1 MSFFRFEDPW
11 FLILLLSLPLLALR
25 EKRTTNTINYS
36 SIASLKII
44 NKYQTKIKSVLP
56 VVIKF
61 VAISLFIIALARPQE
76 GHKRTEIISQ
86 GVDIVLAID
95 TSGSMQAL
103 DFEKNDSKVTRLS
116 VVKDVVAE
124 FVKNREIDRIGMV
137 VFGAN
142 AFTQCP
148 LTLDQ
153 SILLS
158 FLDKLKIGM
167 AGDATAIGSAVG
179 ISIRRLKDLKSKS
192 KVIILLT
199 DGRNNSGPISPLQA
213 AEIAK
218 SLGIKVY
225 TIGIGKYGK
234 APFLVDSIF
243 GKRLIYQNVDIDE
256 EVLKNISKITDAAYF
271 RATNLKSLRDIYKQI
286 DKLEKSEAKT
296 LDHSEY
302 KELFHYFLISGLI
315 LILIEI
321 ICLNEMDSLCE
332 ININTPPYYLCI
344 KN

>member
-1 MSFFRFEDPW
+1 MTFFRFEDPW
-11 FLILLLSLPLLALR
+11 LLLILLSLPILILR
-25 EKRTTNTINYS
+25 ERTIASVINYS
-36 SIASLKII
+36 SLASLKAVS
-44 NKYQTKIKSVLP
+44 QHHSKIKAMVPIVLRF
-56 VVIKF
+56 I
-61 VAISLFIIALARPQE
+61 AITLFIIAFARPQE
-76 GHKRTEIISQ
+76 GHKRTEILSQ

-103 DFEKNDSKVTRLS
+103 DFKKNETQVTRLS

-124 FVKNREIDRIGMV
+124 FVKNRETDRIGMV

-153 SILLS
+153 NILLS
-158 FLDKLKIGM
+158 FLNKLKIGM
-167 AGDATAIGSAVG
+167 AGDATAIGSAIG
-179 ISIRRLKDLKSKS
+179 ISARRLKDLKSKS

-199 DGRNNSGPISPLQA
+199 DGRNNSGAISPLQA

-225 TIGIGKYGK
+225 TIGVGKRGK

-256 EVLKNISKITDAAYF
+256 EVLNKISKMTDAKYF
-271 RATNLKSLRDIYKQI
+271 RATDLKSLKDIYKQI
-286 DKLEKSEAKT
+286 DLLEKSEVKSI
-296 LDHSEY
+296 DHSEH
-302 KELFHYFLISGLI
+302 KELFHYFLIPGLI
-315 LILIEI
+315 LLLTEI
-321 ICLNEMDSLCE
+321 VFSNSFLRRL
-332 ININTPPYYLCI
+332 P
-344 KN
+344 

>member
-1 MSFFRFEDPW
+1 MTFFRFEDPW
-11 FLILLLSLPLLALR
+11 LLLILLSLPILILR
-25 EKRTTNTINYS
+25 ERTIASVINYS
-36 SIASLKII
+36 SLASLKAVS
-44 NKYQTKIKSVLP
+44 QHHSKIKAMAPIILRF
-56 VVIKF
+56 I
-61 VAISLFIIALARPQE
+61 AITLFIIAFARPQE
-76 GHKRTEIISQ
+76 GHKRTEILSQ

-103 DFEKNDSKVTRLS
+103 DFKKNETQVTRLS

-124 FVKNREIDRIGMV
+124 FVKNREMDRIGMV

-153 SILLS
+153 NILLS

-167 AGDATAIGSAVG
+167 AGDATAIGSAIG
-179 ISIRRLKDLKSKS
+179 ISARRLKDLKSKS

-199 DGRNNSGPISPLQA
+199 DGRNNSGAISPLQA

-225 TIGIGKYGK
+225 TIGVGKRGK

-256 EVLKNISKITDAAYF
+256 EVLNKISKITDAKYF
-271 RATNLKSLRDIYKQI
+271 RATDLKSLKDIYKQI
-286 DKLEKSEAKT
+286 DLLEKSEVKSI
-296 LDHSEY
+296 DHSEH
-302 KELFHYFLISGLI
+302 KELFHYFLIPGLI
-315 LILIEI
+315 LLLTEI
-321 ICLNEMDSLCE
+321 VFSNSFLRRL
-332 ININTPPYYLCI
+332 P
-344 KN
+344 

>member
-1 MSFFRFEDPW
+1 MTFFRFEDPW
-11 FLILLLSLPLLALR
+11 LLLILLSLPILILR
-25 EKRTTNTINYS
+25 ERTIASVINYS
-36 SIASLKII
+36 SLASLKAVS
-44 NKYQTKIKSVLP
+44 QHHSKIKAMVPIILRF
-56 VVIKF
+56 I
-61 VAISLFIIALARPQE
+61 AITLFIIAFARPQE
-76 GHKRTEIISQ
+76 GHKRTEILSQ

-103 DFEKNDSKVTRLS
+103 DFKKNETQVTRLS

-124 FVKNREIDRIGMV
+124 FVKNREMDRIGMV

-153 SILLS
+153 NILLS

-167 AGDATAIGSAVG
+167 AGDATAIGSAIG
-179 ISIRRLKDLKSKS
+179 ISARRLKDLKSKS

-199 DGRNNSGPISPLQA
+199 DGRNNSGAISPLQA

-225 TIGIGKYGK
+225 TIGVGKRGK

-243 GKRLIYQNVDIDE
+243 GKRLIYRNVDIDE
-256 EVLKNISKITDAAYF
+256 EVLNKISKMTDAKYF
-271 RATNLKSLRDIYKQI
+271 RATDLKSLKDIYKQI
-286 DKLEKSEAKT
+286 DLLEKSEVKSI
-296 LDHSEY
+296 DHSEH
-302 KELFHYFLISGLI
+302 KELFHYFLIPGLI
-315 LILIEI
+315 LLLTEI
-321 ICLNEMDSLCE
+321 VFSNSFLRRL
-332 ININTPPYYLCI
+332 P
-344 KN
+344 

>member
-1 MSFFRFEDPW
+1 MTFFRFEDPW
-11 FLILLLSLPLLALR
+11 LLLILLSLPILILR
-25 EKRTTNTINYS
+25 EKTIASVINYS
-36 SIASLKII
+36 SLASLKAVSRHHSKVKAMVPII
-44 NKYQTKIKSVLP
+44 LR
-56 VVIKF
+56 F
-61 VAISLFIIALARPQE
+61 LAITLFIIAFARPQE
-76 GHKRTEIISQ
+76 GHKRTEILSQ

-103 DFEKNDSKVTRLS
+103 DFKKNETQVTRLS

-124 FVKNREIDRIGMV
+124 FVKNREMDRIGMV

-142 AFTQCP
+142 ASTQCP

-153 SILLS
+153 NILLS

-167 AGDATAIGSAVG
+167 AGDATAIGSAIG
-179 ISIRRLKDLKSKS
+179 ISARRLKDLKSKS

-199 DGRNNSGPISPLQA
+199 DGRNNSGAISPLQA

-225 TIGIGKYGK
+225 TIGVGKRGK

-256 EVLKNISKITDAAYF
+256 EVLNKISKMTDAKYF
-271 RATNLKSLRDIYKQI
+271 RATDLKSLKDIYKQI
-286 DKLEKSEAKT
+286 DLLEKSEVKSI
-296 LDHSEY
+296 DHSEH
-302 KELFHYFLISGLI
+302 KELFHYFLIPGLI
-315 LILIEI
+315 LLLTEI
-321 ICLNEMDSLCE
+321 VFSNSFLRRL
-332 ININTPPYYLCI
+332 P
-344 KN
+344 

>member
-1 MSFFRFEDPW
+1 MTFFRFEDPW
-11 FLILLLSLPLLALR
+11 LLLILLSLPILILR
-25 EKRTTNTINYS
+25 ERTIASVINYS
-36 SIASLKII
+36 SLASLKAVS
-44 NKYQTKIKSVLP
+44 QHHSKIKAMIPIVLRF
-56 VVIKF
+56 I
-61 VAISLFIIALARPQE
+61 AITLFIIAFARPQE
-76 GHKRTEIISQ
+76 GHKRTEILSQ

-103 DFEKNDSKVTRLS
+103 DFKKNEAQVTRLS

-124 FVKNREIDRIGMV
+124 FVKNREMDRIGMV

-153 SILLS
+153 NILLS

-167 AGDATAIGSAVG
+167 AGDATAIGSAIG
-179 ISIRRLKDLKSKS
+179 ISARRLKDLKSKS

-199 DGRNNSGPISPLQA
+199 DGRNNSGAISPLQA

-225 TIGIGKYGK
+225 TIGVGKRGK

-256 EVLKNISKITDAAYF
+256 EVLNKISKMTDAKYF
-271 RATNLKSLRDIYKQI
+271 RATDLKSLKDIYKQI
-286 DKLEKSEAKT
+286 DLLEKSEVKSI
-296 LDHSEY
+296 DHSEH
-302 KELFHYFLISGLI
+302 KELFHYFLIPGLI
-315 LILIEI
+315 LLLTEI
-321 ICLNEMDSLCE
+321 VFSNSFLRRL
-332 ININTPPYYLCI
+332 P
-344 KN
+344 

>member
-1 MSFFRFEDPW
+1 MTFFRFEDPW
-11 FLILLLSLPLLALR
+11 LLLILLSLPILILR
-25 EKRTTNTINYS
+25 ERTIASVINYS
-36 SIASLKII
+36 SLASLKAVS
-44 NKYQTKIKSVLP
+44 QHHSKIKAMVPIVLRF
-56 VVIKF
+56 I
-61 VAISLFIIALARPQE
+61 AITLFIIAFARPQE
-76 GHKRTEIISQ
+76 GHKRTEILSQ

-103 DFEKNDSKVTRLS
+103 DFKKNETQVTRLS

-124 FVKNREIDRIGMV
+124 FVKNRETDRIGMV

-153 SILLS
+153 NILLS

-167 AGDATAIGSAVG
+167 AGDATAIGSAIG
-179 ISIRRLKDLKSKS
+179 ISARRLKDLKSKS

-199 DGRNNSGPISPLQA
+199 DGRNNSGAISPLQA

-225 TIGIGKYGK
+225 TIGVGKRGK

-256 EVLKNISKITDAAYF
+256 EVLNKISKMTDAKYF
-271 RATNLKSLRDIYKQI
+271 RATDLKSLKDIYKQI
-286 DKLEKSEAKT
+286 DLLEKSEVKSI
-296 LDHSEY
+296 DHSEH
-302 KELFHYFLISGLI
+302 KELFHYFLIPGLI
-315 LILIEI
+315 LLLTEI
-321 ICLNEMDSLCE
+321 IFSNSFLRRL
-332 ININTPPYYLCI
+332 P
-344 KN
+344 

>member
-1 MSFFRFEDPW
+1 MTFFRFEDPW
-11 FLILLLSLPLLALR
+11 LLLILLSLPILILR
-25 EKRTTNTINYS
+25 ERTIASVINYS
-36 SIASLKII
+36 SLASLKAVS
-44 NKYQTKIKSVLP
+44 QHHSKIKAMAPIILRF
-56 VVIKF
+56 I
-61 VAISLFIIALARPQE
+61 AITLFIIAFARPQE
-76 GHKRTEIISQ
+76 GLKRTEILSQ

-103 DFEKNDSKVTRLS
+103 DFKKNETQITRLS

-124 FVKNREIDRIGMV
+124 FVKNRETDRIGMV

-153 SILLS
+153 NILLS

-167 AGDATAIGSAVG
+167 AGDATAIGSAIG
-179 ISIRRLKDLKSKS
+179 ISARRLKDLKSKS

-199 DGRNNSGPISPLQA
+199 DGRNNSGAISPLQA

-225 TIGIGKYGK
+225 TIGVGKRGK

-256 EVLKNISKITDAAYF
+256 EVLNKISKMTDAKYF
-271 RATNLKSLRDIYKQI
+271 RATDLKSLKDIYKQI
-286 DKLEKSEAKT
+286 DLLEKSEVKSI
-296 LDHSEY
+296 DHSEH
-302 KELFHYFLISGLI
+302 KELFHYFLIPGLI
-315 LILIEI
+315 LLLTEI
-321 ICLNEMDSLCE
+321 VFSNSFLRRL
-332 ININTPPYYLCI
+332 P
-344 KN
+344 

>member
-1 MSFFRFEDPW
+1 MTFFRFEDPW
-11 FLILLLSLPLLALR
+11 LLLILLSLPILILR
-25 EKRTTNTINYS
+25 ERTIASVINYS
-36 SIASLKII
+36 SLASLKAVS
-44 NKYQTKIKSVLP
+44 QHHSKIKSMVPIVLRF
-56 VVIKF
+56 I
-61 VAISLFIIALARPQE
+61 AITLFIIAFARPQE
-76 GHKRTEIISQ
+76 GHKRTEILSQ

-95 TSGSMQAL
+95 ISGSMQAL
-103 DFEKNDSKVTRLS
+103 DFKKNETQVTRLS

-124 FVKNREIDRIGMV
+124 FVKNREMDRIGMV

-153 SILLS
+153 NILLS

-167 AGDATAIGSAVG
+167 AGDATAIGSAIG
-179 ISIRRLKDLKSKS
+179 ISARRLKDLKSKS

-199 DGRNNSGPISPLQA
+199 DGRNNSGAISPLQA

-225 TIGIGKYGK
+225 TIGVGKRGK

-243 GKRLIYQNVDIDE
+243 GNRLIYQNVDIDE
-256 EVLKNISKITDAAYF
+256 EVLNKISKMTDAKYF
-271 RATNLKSLRDIYKQI
+271 RATDLKSLKDIYKQI
-286 DKLEKSEAKT
+286 DLLEKSEVKI

-302 KELFHYFLISGLI
+302 KELFHYFLIPGLI
-315 LILIEI
+315 LLLAEI
-321 ICLNEMDSLCE
+321 VFSNSFLRRL
-332 ININTPPYYLCI
+332 P
-344 KN
+344 

>member
-1 MSFFRFEDPW
+1 MTFFRFEDPW
-11 FLILLLSLPLLALR
+11 LLLILLSLPILILR
-25 EKRTTNTINYS
+25 ERTIASVINYS
-36 SIASLKII
+36 SLASLKAVS
-44 NKYQTKIKSVLP
+44 QHHSKIKAMIPIILRF
-56 VVIKF
+56 I
-61 VAISLFIIALARPQE
+61 AITLFIIAFARPQE
-76 GHKRTEIISQ
+76 GHKRTEILSQ

-103 DFEKNDSKVTRLS
+103 DFKKNETQVTRLS

-124 FVKNREIDRIGMV
+124 FVKNREMDRIGMV

-153 SILLS
+153 NILLS

-167 AGDATAIGSAVG
+167 AGDATAIGSAIG
-179 ISIRRLKDLKSKS
+179 ISARRLKDLKSKS

-199 DGRNNSGPISPLQA
+199 DGRNNSGAISPLQA

-225 TIGIGKYGK
+225 TIGVGKRGK

-243 GKRLIYQNVDIDE
+243 GKRLIYRNVDIDE
-256 EVLKNISKITDAAYF
+256 EVLNKISKMTDAKYF
-271 RATNLKSLRDIYKQI
+271 RATDLKSLKDIYKQI
-286 DKLEKSEAKT
+286 DLLEKSKVKSI
-296 LDHSEY
+296 DHSEH
-302 KELFHYFLISGLI
+302 KELFHYFLIPGLI
-315 LILIEI
+315 LLLTEI
-321 ICLNEMDSLCE
+321 VFSNSFLRRL
-332 ININTPPYYLCI
+332 P
-344 KN
+344 

>member
-1 MSFFRFEDPW
+1 MTFFRFEDPW
-11 FLILLLSLPLLALR
+11 LLLILLSLPILILR
-25 EKRTTNTINYS
+25 ERTIASVINYS
-36 SIASLKII
+36 SLASLKVVS
-44 NKYQTKIKSVLP
+44 QHHSKIKAMVPIILRF
-56 VVIKF
+56 I
-61 VAISLFIIALARPQE
+61 AITLFIIAFARPQE
-76 GHKRTEIISQ
+76 GHKRTEILSQ

-103 DFEKNDSKVTRLS
+103 DFKKNETQVTRLS

-124 FVKNREIDRIGMV
+124 FVKNREMDRIGMV

-153 SILLS
+153 NILLS

-167 AGDATAIGSAVG
+167 AGDATAIGSAIG
-179 ISIRRLKDLKSKS
+179 ISARRLKDLKSKS

-199 DGRNNSGPISPLQA
+199 DGRNNSGAISPLQA

-225 TIGIGKYGK
+225 TIGVGKRGK

-256 EVLKNISKITDAAYF
+256 EVLNKISKMTDAKYF
-271 RATNLKSLRDIYKQI
+271 RATDLKSLKDIYKQI
-286 DKLEKSEAKT
+286 DLLEKSEVKSI
-296 LDHSEY
+296 DHSEH
-302 KELFHYFLISGLI
+302 KELFHYFLIPGLI
-315 LILIEI
+315 LLLTEI
-321 ICLNEMDSLCE
+321 VFSNSFLRRL
-332 ININTPPYYLCI
+332 P
-344 KN
+344 

>member
-1 MSFFRFEDPW
+1 MTFFRFEDPW
-11 FLILLLSLPLLALR
+11 LLLILLSLPILILR
-25 EKRTTNTINYS
+25 ERTIASVINYS
-36 SIASLKII
+36 SLASLKAVS
-44 NKYQTKIKSVLP
+44 QHHSKIKAMVPIVLRF
-56 VVIKF
+56 I
-61 VAISLFIIALARPQE
+61 AITLFIIAFARPQE
-76 GHKRTEIISQ
+76 GHKRTEILSQ

-103 DFEKNDSKVTRLS
+103 DFKKDGTQVTRLS

-124 FVKNREIDRIGMV
+124 FVKNRETDRIGMV

-153 SILLS
+153 NILLS
-158 FLDKLKIGM
+158 FLNKLKIGM
-167 AGDATAIGSAVG
+167 AGDATAIGSAIG
-179 ISIRRLKDLKSKS
+179 ISARRLKDLKSKS

-199 DGRNNSGPISPLQA
+199 DGRNNSGAISPLQA

-225 TIGIGKYGK
+225 TIGVGKRGK

-256 EVLKNISKITDAAYF
+256 EVLNKISKMTDAKYF
-271 RATNLKSLRDIYKQI
+271 RATDLKSLKDIYKQI
-286 DKLEKSEAKT
+286 DLLEKSEVKSI
-296 LDHSEY
+296 DHSEH
-302 KELFHYFLISGLI
+302 KELFHYFLIPGLI
-315 LILIEI
+315 LLLTEI
-321 ICLNEMDSLCE
+321 VFSNSFLRRL
-332 ININTPPYYLCI
+332 P
-344 KN
+344 

>member
-1 MSFFRFEDPW
+1 MTFFRFEDPW
-11 FLILLLSLPLLALR
+11 LLLILLSLPILILR
-25 EKRTTNTINYS
+25 ERTIASVINYS
-36 SIASLKII
+36 SLASLKAVS
-44 NKYQTKIKSVLP
+44 QHHSKIKAMVPIILR
-56 VVIKF
+56 F
-61 VAISLFIIALARPQE
+61 LAITLFIIAFARPQE
-76 GHKRTEIISQ
+76 GRKRTEILSQ

-95 TSGSMQAL
+95 TYGSMQAL
-103 DFEKNDSKVTRLS
+103 DFKKNETQVTRLS

-124 FVKNREIDRIGMV
+124 FVKNREMDRIGMV

-153 SILLS
+153 NILLS

-167 AGDATAIGSAVG
+167 AGDATAIGSAIG
-179 ISIRRLKDLKSKS
+179 ISARRLKDLKSKS

-199 DGRNNSGPISPLQA
+199 DGRNNSGAISPLQA

-225 TIGIGKYGK
+225 TIGVGKRGK

-256 EVLKNISKITDAAYF
+256 EVLNKISKMTDAKYF
-271 RATNLKSLRDIYKQI
+271 RTTDLKSLKDIYKQI
-286 DKLEKSEAKT
+286 DLLEKSEVKSI
-296 LDHSEY
+296 DHSEH
-302 KELFHYFLISGLI
+302 KELFHYFLIPWLI
-315 LILIEI
+315 LLLTEI
-321 ICLNEMDSLCE
+321 VFSNSFLRRL
-332 ININTPPYYLCI
+332 P
-344 KN
+344 

>member
-1 MSFFRFEDPW
+1 MTFFRFEDPW
-11 FLILLLSLPLLALR
+11 LLLILLSLPILILR
-25 EKRTTNTINYS
+25 ERTIASVINYS
-36 SIASLKII
+36 SLASLKAVS
-44 NKYQTKIKSVLP
+44 QHHSKIKAMVPIVLRF
-56 VVIKF
+56 I
-61 VAISLFIIALARPQE
+61 AITLFIIAFARPQE
-76 GHKRTEIISQ
+76 GHKRTEILSQ

-103 DFEKNDSKVTRLS
+103 DFKKNETQVTRLS

-124 FVKNREIDRIGMV
+124 FVKNRETDRIGMV

-153 SILLS
+153 NILLS

-167 AGDATAIGSAVG
+167 AGDATAIGSAIG
-179 ISIRRLKDLKSKS
+179 ISARRLKDLKSKS

-199 DGRNNSGPISPLQA
+199 DGRNNSGAISPLQA

-225 TIGIGKYGK
+225 TIGVGKRGK

-256 EVLKNISKITDAAYF
+256 EVLNKISKMTDAKYF
-271 RATNLKSLRDIYKQI
+271 RATDLKSLKDIYKQI
-286 DKLEKSEAKT
+286 DLLEKSEVKSI
-296 LDHSEY
+296 DHSEH
-302 KELFHYFLISGLI
+302 KELFHYFLIPGLI
-315 LILIEI
+315 LLLTEI
-321 ICLNEMDSLCE
+321 VFSNSFLRRL
-332 ININTPPYYLCI
+332 P
-344 KN
+344 

>member
-1 MSFFRFEDPW
+1 MTFFRFEDPW
-11 FLILLLSLPLLALR
+11 LLLILLSLPILILR
-25 EKRTTNTINYS
+25 ERTIASVINYS
-36 SIASLKII
+36 SLASLKAVS
-44 NKYQTKIKSVLP
+44 QHHSKIKAMVPIVLRF
-56 VVIKF
+56 I
-61 VAISLFIIALARPQE
+61 AITLFIIAFARPQE
-76 GHKRTEIISQ
+76 GHKRTEILSQ

-103 DFEKNDSKVTRLS
+103 DFKKNETQVTRLS

-124 FVKNREIDRIGMV
+124 FVKNRETDRIGMV

-153 SILLS
+153 NILLS

-167 AGDATAIGSAVG
+167 AGDATAIGSAIG
-179 ISIRRLKDLKSKS
+179 ISARRLKDLESKS

-199 DGRNNSGPISPLQA
+199 DGRNNSGAISPLQA

-225 TIGIGKYGK
+225 TIGVGKRGK

-256 EVLKNISKITDAAYF
+256 EVPEDHYKAVAEIISYVW
-271 RATNLKSLRDIYKQI
+271 NLKGRVMPGQ
-286 DKLEKSEAKT
+286 EGEQAA
-296 LDHSEY
+296 
-302 KELFHYFLISGLI
+302 
-315 LILIEI
+315 
-321 ICLNEMDSLCE
+321 
-332 ININTPPYYLCI
+332 
-344 KN
+344 

>member
-1 MSFFRFEDPW
+1 MTFFRFEDPW
-11 FLILLLSLPLLALR
+11 LLLILLSLPILILR
-25 EKRTTNTINYS
+25 ERTIASVINYS
-36 SIASLKII
+36 SLASLRAVS
-44 NKYQTKIKSVLP
+44 QHHSKIKAMVPIILR
-56 VVIKF
+56 F
-61 VAISLFIIALARPQE
+61 LAITLFIIAFARPQE
-76 GHKRTEIISQ
+76 GHKRTEILSQ

-103 DFEKNDSKVTRLS
+103 DFKKNETQVTRLS

-124 FVKNREIDRIGMV
+124 FVKNREMDRIGMV

-153 SILLS
+153 NILLS

-167 AGDATAIGSAVG
+167 AGDATAIGSAIG
-179 ISIRRLKDLKSKS
+179 ISARRLKDLKSKS

-199 DGRNNSGPISPLQA
+199 DGRNNSGAISPLQA

-225 TIGIGKYGK
+225 TIGVGKRGK

-256 EVLKNISKITDAAYF
+256 EVLNQISKMTDAKYF
-271 RATNLKSLRDIYKQI
+271 RATDLKSLKDIYKQI
-286 DKLEKSEAKT
+286 DLLEKSEVKSI
-296 LDHSEY
+296 DHSEH
-302 KELFHYFLISGLI
+302 KELFHYFLIPGLI
-315 LILIEI
+315 LLLTEI
-321 ICLNEMDSLCE
+321 VFSNSFLRRL
-332 ININTPPYYLCI
+332 P
-344 KN
+344 

>member
-1 MSFFRFEDPW
+1 MTFFRFEDPW
-11 FLILLLSLPLLALR
+11 LLLILLSLPILILR
-25 EKRTTNTINYS
+25 ERTIASVINYS
-36 SIASLKII
+36 SLASLKAVS
-44 NKYQTKIKSVLP
+44 QHHSKIKAMVPIVLRF
-56 VVIKF
+56 I
-61 VAISLFIIALARPQE
+61 AITLFIIAFARPQE
-76 GHKRTEIISQ
+76 GHKRTEILSQ

-103 DFEKNDSKVTRLS
+103 DFKKNETQVTRLS

-124 FVKNREIDRIGMV
+124 FVKNRETDRIGMV

-153 SILLS
+153 NILLS
-158 FLDKLKIGM
+158 FLNKLKIGM
-167 AGDATAIGSAVG
+167 AGDATAIGSAIG
-179 ISIRRLKDLKSKS
+179 ISARRLKDLKSKS

-199 DGRNNSGPISPLQA
+199 DGRNNSGAISPLQA

-225 TIGIGKYGK
+225 TIGVGKRGK

-256 EVLKNISKITDAAYF
+256 EVLNKISKMTDAKYF
-271 RATNLKSLRDIYKQI
+271 RATDLKSLKDIYKQI
-286 DKLEKSEAKT
+286 DLLEKSEVKSI
-296 LDHSEY
+296 DHSEH
-302 KELFHYFLISGLI
+302 KELFHYFLIPGLI
-315 LILIEI
+315 LLVTEI
-321 ICLNEMDSLCE
+321 VFSNSFLRRL
-332 ININTPPYYLCI
+332 P
-344 KN
+344 

>member
-1 MSFFRFEDPW
+1 MTFFRFEDPW
-11 FLILLLSLPLLALR
+11 LLLMLLSLPILILR
-25 EKRTTNTINYS
+25 ERTIASVINYS
-36 SIASLKII
+36 SLASLKAVS
-44 NKYQTKIKSVLP
+44 QHHSKIKAMVPIILRF
-56 VVIKF
+56 I
-61 VAISLFIIALARPQE
+61 AITLFIIAFARPQE
-76 GHKRTEIISQ
+76 GHKRTEILSQ

-103 DFEKNDSKVTRLS
+103 GFKKNETQVTRLS

-124 FVKNREIDRIGMV
+124 FVKNRETDRIGMV

-153 SILLS
+153 NILLS

-167 AGDATAIGSAVG
+167 AGDATAIGSAIG
-179 ISIRRLKDLKSKS
+179 ISARRLKDLKSKS

-199 DGRNNSGPISPLQA
+199 DGRNNSGAISPLQA

-225 TIGIGKYGK
+225 TIGVGKRGK

-256 EVLKNISKITDAAYF
+256 EVLNKISKMTDAKYF
-271 RATNLKSLRDIYKQI
+271 RATDLKSLKDIYKQI
-286 DKLEKSEAKT
+286 DLLEKSEVKSI
-296 LDHSEY
+296 DHSEH
-302 KELFHYFLISGLI
+302 KELFHYFLIPGLI
-315 LILIEI
+315 LLVTEI
-321 ICLNEMDSLCE
+321 VFSNSFLRRL
-332 ININTPPYYLCI
+332 P
-344 KN
+344 

>member
-1 MSFFRFEDPW
+1 MTFFRFEDPW
-11 FLILLLSLPLLALR
+11 LLLILLSLPILILR
-25 EKRTTNTINYS
+25 ERTIASVINYS
-36 SIASLKII
+36 SLASLKAVS
-44 NKYQTKIKSVLP
+44 QHHSKIKAMVPIVLRF
-56 VVIKF
+56 I
-61 VAISLFIIALARPQE
+61 AITLFIIAFARPQE
-76 GHKRTEIISQ
+76 GHKRTEILSQ

-103 DFEKNDSKVTRLS
+103 DFKKNETPVTRLS

-124 FVKNREIDRIGMV
+124 FVKNRETDRIGMV

-153 SILLS
+153 NILLS

-167 AGDATAIGSAVG
+167 AGDATAIGSAIG
-179 ISIRRLKDLKSKS
+179 ISARRLKDLKSKS

-199 DGRNNSGPISPLQA
+199 DGRNNSGAISPLQA

-225 TIGIGKYGK
+225 TIGVGKRGK

-256 EVLKNISKITDAAYF
+256 EVLNKISKMTDAKYF
-271 RATNLKSLRDIYKQI
+271 RATDLKSLKDIYKQI
-286 DKLEKSEAKT
+286 DLLEKSEVKSI
-296 LDHSEY
+296 DHSEH
-302 KELFHYFLISGLI
+302 KELFHYFLIPGLI
-315 LILIEI
+315 LLLTEI
-321 ICLNEMDSLCE
+321 VFSNSFLRRL
-332 ININTPPYYLCI
+332 P
-344 KN
+344 

>member
-1 MSFFRFEDPW
+1 MTFFRFEDPW
-11 FLILLLSLPLLALR
+11 LLLILLSLPILILR
-25 EKRTTNTINYS
+25 ERTIASVINYS
-36 SIASLKII
+36 SLASLKAVS
-44 NKYQTKIKSVLP
+44 QHHSKIKAMVPIVLRF
-56 VVIKF
+56 I
-61 VAISLFIIALARPQE
+61 AITLFIIAFARPQE
-76 GHKRTEIISQ
+76 GHKRTEILSQ

-103 DFEKNDSKVTRLS
+103 DFKKNETQVTRLS

-124 FVKNREIDRIGMV
+124 FVKNREMDRIGMV

-153 SILLS
+153 NILLS

-167 AGDATAIGSAVG
+167 AGDATAIGSAIG
-179 ISIRRLKDLKSKS
+179 ISARRLKDLKSKS

-199 DGRNNSGPISPLQA
+199 DGRNNSGTIPPLQA

-218 SLGIKVY
+218 TLGIKIY
-225 TIGIGKYGK
+225 TIGVGKRGK

-256 EVLKNISKITDAAYF
+256 EVLNKISKMTDAKYF
-271 RATNLKSLRDIYKQI
+271 RATDLKSLKDIYKQI
-286 DKLEKSEAKT
+286 DLLEKSEVKSI
-296 LDHSEY
+296 DHSEH
-302 KELFHYFLISGLI
+302 KELFHYFLIPGLI
-315 LILIEI
+315 LLLTEI
-321 ICLNEMDSLCE
+321 VFSNSFLRRL
-332 ININTPPYYLCI
+332 P
-344 KN
+344 